1 VSSSSSDEENK
12 MSERDKFAQLVFYKE
27 MVIMSEI
34 AYRIHGDEAALSI
47 LKQSQ
52 YFYEK
57 ELQRLQPKNELM
69 VIKNQ
74 AGFEAALQHILA

>member
-1 VSSSSSDEENK
+1 

-34 AYRIHGDEAALSI
+34 AYRIHGDEDALVI
-47 LKQSQ
+47 LKRSQ

-57 ELQRLQPKNELM
+57 ELQKLQPKHELV
-69 VIKNQ
+69 VIKNE
-74 AGFEAALQHILA
+74 ASFELALQHILA